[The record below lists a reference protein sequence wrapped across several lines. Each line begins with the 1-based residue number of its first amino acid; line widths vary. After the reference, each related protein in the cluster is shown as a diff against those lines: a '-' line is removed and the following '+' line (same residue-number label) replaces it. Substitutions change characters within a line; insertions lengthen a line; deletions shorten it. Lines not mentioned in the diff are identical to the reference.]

1 MPRKKARKSATAKRK
16 STKRKKSTGKW
27 MQAAEATM
35 EKKGTKGLFTKK
47 AKRAGMS
54 VQAYANYV
62 LSHKGKFSTKTIRE
76 ALFAKNAKR
85 IAR

>member
-1 MPRKKARKSATAKRK
+1 MPRKKARKSATTKRK
-16 STKRKKSTGKW
+16 STKRKSTGKW

-76 ALFAKNAKR
+76 ALFAKNAKK